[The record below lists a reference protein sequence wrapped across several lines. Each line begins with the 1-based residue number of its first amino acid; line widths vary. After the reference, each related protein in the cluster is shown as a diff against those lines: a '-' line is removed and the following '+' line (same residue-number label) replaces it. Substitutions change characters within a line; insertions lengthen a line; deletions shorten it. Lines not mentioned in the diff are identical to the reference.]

1 MQYLEAVLKWQNDLC
16 LFPRQ
21 TIQYH
26 SNPSLC
32 PKSNAKEAEFEWLY
46 KDLGEG
52 NGNPLQYSCLENLMD
67 GGAW

>member
-26 SNPSLC
+26 SNPSL
-32 PKSNAKEAEFEWLY
+32 PWPEMLKKLKLNSSMKTY
-46 KDLGEG
+46 KT
-52 NGNPLQYSCLENLMD
+52 LQVKWSCSVVSDSLRPWGL
-67 GGAW
+67 